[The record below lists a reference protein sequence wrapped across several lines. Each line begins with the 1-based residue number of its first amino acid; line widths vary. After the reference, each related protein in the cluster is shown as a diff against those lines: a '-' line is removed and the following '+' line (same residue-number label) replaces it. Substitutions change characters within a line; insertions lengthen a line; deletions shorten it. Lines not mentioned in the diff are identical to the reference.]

1 MVWSVIGPFWL
12 NMENIFC
19 LEYLDRR
26 VEYEL
31 RKSSKARNIRISI
44 EGSGLVSVTLPKILP
59 DIFAHRFIKEKA
71 DWILKK
77 INELDLENRF
87 VLPKITRNEYKK
99 YRLQAHELVL
109 GKIEKYNKYYN
120 FFYNNISI
128 KDQKTRWG
136 SCSSNRNLNFN
147 YKLLFLK
154 DYLVDYVVV
163 HELCHL
169 KEMNHSKD
177 FWNLV
182 SECIGEYKKI
192 RKELKE
198 VRIE

>member
-1 MVWSVIGPFWL
+1 
-12 NMENIFC
+12 
-19 LEYLDRR
+19 
-26 VEYEL
+26 
-31 RKSSKARNIRISI
+31 
-44 EGSGLVSVTLPKILP
+44 
-59 DIFAHRFIKEKA
+59 
-71 DWILKK
+71 
-77 INELDLENRF
+77 
-87 VLPKITRNEYKK
+87 
-99 YRLQAHELVL
+99 
-109 GKIEKYNKYYN
+109 
-120 FFYNNISI
+120 
-128 KDQKTRWG
+128 
-136 SCSSNRNLNFN
+136 
-147 YKLLFLK
+147 LFLK